1 MKPRYVPSVFRW
13 LNSDRAPLT
22 QPVRQLTTLS
32 DCSAEDRFPLPDCRL
47 YLAVW
52 PKHPPFPGQPQ
63 LNLQRN
69 ATLRRPG
76 YINIRNE
83 YLVYQTM
90 LQPYD
95 WDEPTDYYR
104 LTQKSF
110 AVVIAKLD
118 TIHCSKRL
126 AKINADDFARKVAT
140 SRAAKGALSDSKHHQ
155 YTTAKNA
162 NLDADIMR
170 LMTVGNSLPLSRLG
184 LHPQSEKADP
194 RPPLAATTITVFPVT
209 PESLTPFSSIRLF
222 IFVAL
227 LVAAMM
233 WAKSMADLF
242 KVGQLARGFFK
253 ALTHVLMVV
262 SALLGGLGN

>member
-1 MKPRYVPSVFRW
+1 MK
-13 LNSDRAPLT
+13 
-22 QPVRQLTTLS
+22 QLTTLS
-32 DCSAEDRFPLPDCRL
+32 DCNAEDRFTLPDCRL

-69 ATLRRPG
+69 VTLRRPG
-76 YINIRNE
+76 YIDIRNE
-83 YLVYQTM
+83 YLVHQTM

-95 WDEPTDYYR
+95 WDEPTNYYR
-104 LTQKSF
+104 LTLSF

-126 AKINADDFARKVAT
+126 AKLNADDFASKFAT
-140 SRAAKGALSDSKHHQ
+140 SRAAKGALSDSKHNQ

-170 LMTVGNSLPLSRLG
+170 LMIVGNSLPLSRLG
-184 LHPQSEKADP
+184 LHPQSEKAEP
-194 RPPLAATTITVFPVT
+194 RPPLAATTTTVFPVT
-209 PESLTPFSSIRLF
+209 PESPTPFSSIRLF

-233 WAKSMADLF
+233 
-242 KVGQLARGFFK
+242 
-253 ALTHVLMVV
+253 
-262 SALLGGLGN
+262 